1 MASEQILDIGAAK
14 QLFVDERIIAEAKD
28 LERTLNQPAKDTL
41 RNELHVVDSPSH
53 SPSRACAAGPAGVL
67 QGLNPGRTIE
77 E

>member
-41 RNELHVVDSPSH
+41 RTNYTWWTRRVIRLRGHARLDLL
-53 SPSRACAAGPAGVL
+53 AFCKD
-67 QGLNPGRTIE
+67 
-77 E
+77 